1 MRPSDNETPRAAL
14 TYNIRIGTTRGGSQI
29 MSAMSDSNGIRL
41 IPARGNAGSDTVH
54 VIKKLV
60 PGKRYYW
67 TVQAIDNGYRA
78 SPFATEQSFIFGF
91 SVANVR
97 RFGIFKPITDLQ
109 ITSDTLTLALGMLGG
124 APSLNKATG
133 EWMVKEVTVMIDSV
147 LHTADG
153 DLEFTLTHSGV
164 TDTLIYRTGGSGDN
178 FIATSL
184 NDAASTPVASGVAPF
199 TGEFLPFSPLSKF
212 QGLDPV
218 GDWVLKIYDALAG
231 NSGTL
236 QAWELSVGYDKATG
250 TDKEEGIPT
259 QFVVFPNYPNPFN
272 PTTQI
277 KFGLPQASEVSVVI
291 YNLLGQKV
299 AELLRERR
307 NAGYHSVSFDGS
319 GVASGMYI
327 YRVTAGEHVGIGKMA
342 LVK

>member
-1 MRPSDNETPRAAL
+1 
-14 TYNIRIGTTRGGSQI
+14 
-29 MSAMSDSNGIRL
+29 
-41 IPARGNAGSDTVH
+41 
-54 VIKKLV
+54 
-60 PGKRYYW
+60 
-67 TVQAIDNGYRA
+67 
-78 SPFATEQSFIFGF
+78 
-91 SVANVR
+91 
-97 RFGIFKPITDLQ
+97 
-109 ITSDTLTLALGMLGG
+109 
-124 APSLNKATG
+124 
-133 EWMVKEVTVMIDSV
+133 
-147 LHTADG
+147 
-153 DLEFTLTHSGV
+153 V